1 MKIKKTWSAYLY
13 ILPMFLFFGIFLL
26 YPLFNTIWLSFFE
39 WNGFDPDMTFVGL
52 KNYIDMFHDEVF
64 YKAFKNFAIYAVLVI
79 VLEMVIGFSLAYLMR
94 RQNLMFNVYKTIIF
108 IPVVLLPVVIS
119 YIFKDI
125 LSYNYG
131 FVNELF
137 RSVGLGKMAKDWLA
151 DPHIALYT
159 LIAITVWSGTGFSMS
174 VYASSLSSFPNEL
187 IEAARIDGANRL
199 QIVTKIVWPLLKG
212 THFSLSIISAISALK
227 IFDLVYLITGG
238 GPFHSTEMP
247 STYMYDKAFTVYEQG
262 YASAVATIIILF
274 ALIVTFIQ
282 LSLSSEKKE
291 RRGK

>member
-1 MKIKKTWSAYLY
+1 MIKKNTRSAYLY

-26 YPLFNTIWLSFFE
+26 YPLINTVRLSFYE

-52 KNYIDMFHDEVF
+52 QNYVEMFQDEVF
-64 YKAFKNFAIYAVLVI
+64 FKAFENFAIYAVGVI
-79 VLEMVIGFSLAYLMR
+79 VAEMLLGFLLAYLMR
-94 RQNLMFNVYKTIIF
+94 RPNIMFSIYKTILF
-108 IPVVLLPVVIS
+108 VPVVLLPVVIS
-119 YIFKDI
+119 YVFKDI
-125 LSYNYG
+125 LAYNYG
-131 FVNELF
+131 FVNEFL
-137 RSVGLGKMAKDWLA
+137 RAIGLGKLAVDWLA

-159 LIAITVWSGTGFSMS
+159 LIGITVWSGTGFSMS

-187 IEAARIDGANRL
+187 IEAAKIDGANRI
-199 QIVTKIVWPLLKG
+199 QIIIKIVWPLLKG

-262 YASAVATIIILF
+262 YASAVATVIIIF
-274 ALIVTFIQ
+274 ALIVTLIQ
-282 LSLSSEKKE
+282 LKLSSEKE
-291 RRGK
+291 GE